1 MHSKLL
7 FPSSYNS
14 KPMTLVH
21 MLRKLC
27 CSSPSACT
35 STSPIQNEA
44 RLVRLILFGGDI
56 HPSRRR
62 ECTADPLLWHRE
74 SRGLERA
81 HHRFRALK
89 TTFEITNFSQ
99 FRHHNSQFFVLIKV
113 QLCFC
118 FTLSGVFVVCKN
130 QNTTWFIVFYFRAA
144 P

>member
-56 HPSRRR
+56 HLSRRR
-62 ECTADPLLWHRE
+62 ECTADPVLWHRE
-74 SRGLERA
+74 SWGL
-81 HHRFRALK
+81 FRALK

-130 QNTTWFIVFYFRAA
+130 QNTT
-144 P
+144 